1 MLKPNS
7 NRRSYTHYCFRIY
20 IVQQLTCVHRDV
32 FQKHS
37 ALEEGSK
44 CLTGDNE
51 KRAEGKVWRKDMHVT
66 TLDSIWCFNW
76 QAELDIE
83 IAMASHASRLFMCV
97 GGMARLGHYPRPLRP
112 NVFSGWPQSQ
122 VAGKKIYFN
131 LPDLK
136 EEELEEQ
143 FVRGSGPGGQAT
155 NKTSNCVV
163 LKHIPTGIVVKVS
176 HFVT

>member
-1 MLKPNS
+1 MSL
-7 NRRSYTHYCFRIY
+7 
-20 IVQQLTCVHRDV
+20 
-32 FQKHS
+32 
-37 ALEEGSK
+37 
-44 CLTGDNE
+44 
-51 KRAEGKVWRKDMHVT
+51 
-66 TLDSIWCFNW
+66 
-76 QAELDIE
+76 IE
-83 IAMASHASRLFMCV
+83 TAMASHASRLLMCV
-97 GGMARLGHYPRPLRP
+97 RGMTRLRHPGLCQLFRP

-131 LPDLK
+131 LPVVK

-176 HFVT
+176 HLAVNFSHLSF